1 MRSLL
6 FVPADS
12 EKKLAKGLTSGADA
26 LIVDLEDSVA
36 PEGKAAARVAAAE
49 FIKAHVKLTDRPR
62 LFVRINALITSLSD
76 PDIEAIVAS
85 KPDGIVL
92 PKAEGE
98 ATVVR
103 LDKRLMSNEAKHGID
118 KGHIKIV
125 AIATETAAALFRAG
139 TYRNASD
146 RLTGLTWGAE
156 DLSADLG
163 AEANRDADGKFL
175 DPYRFA
181 RVLCLAGATAAQV
194 QPIDTVYV
202 DFKNDKGLRK
212 ETEEARRD
220 GFTGKLAIHPAQVA
234 IINEVFTP
242 TAEQIAKAQAIVDAF
257 AAAPNTGVV
266 GIGGVMY
273 DRPHLARAH
282 TLLERA
288 KKTHPTS

>member
-12 EKKLAKGLTSGADA
+12 DKKLAKGLTSGADA

-36 PEGKAAARVAAAE
+36 PEGKAAARVNAAE
-49 FIKAHVKLTDRPR
+49 FLKVYIKAPDRPR
-62 LFVRINALITSLSD
+62 LFVRINAFATGLSD
-76 PDIEAIVAS
+76 EDLDAVMAS
-85 KPDGIVL
+85 RPDGIVL

-98 ATVVR
+98 ATVTR
-103 LDKRLMSNEAKHGID
+103 LDKRLMANEKKLGIAQ
-118 KGHIKIV
+118 GHTKIV

-139 TYRNASD
+139 TYKGSSE
-146 RLTGLTWGAE
+146 RLAGLTWGAE

-163 AEANRDADGKFL
+163 AEANRDADGNFL

-194 QPIDTVYV
+194 RPIDTVYV
-202 DFKNDKGLRK
+202 DFKNDKGLRR
-212 ETEEARRD
+212 EAEEARRD

-242 TAEQIAKAQAIVDAF
+242 SSEQIAKAQAIVDAF
-257 AAAPNTGVV
+257 AASPGAGVV

-273 DRPHLARAH
+273 DRPHLARAEK
-282 TLLERA
+282 LLARV
-288 KKTHPTS
+288 KKP